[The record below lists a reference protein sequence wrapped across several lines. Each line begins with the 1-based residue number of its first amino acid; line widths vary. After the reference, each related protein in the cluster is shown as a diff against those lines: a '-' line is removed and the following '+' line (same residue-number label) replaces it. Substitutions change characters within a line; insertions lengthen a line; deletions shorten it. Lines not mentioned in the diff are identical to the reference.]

1 MRFLASL
8 FFILSIPIVV
18 CLATIQFGGISEISV
33 KKALAASGG
42 YDFASKQISSQLSL
56 PQGDAATGA
65 IFKILNN
72 RITGNYFQEKVETLV
87 DDSFAYIKGE
97 RKEEPVLS
105 FSEIKDD
112 ITAKNP
118 QLLNSLTD
126 IMTEMKK
133 QQAQMPE
140 TSDEMAGTSNQK
152 EEEASK
158 SIETFIQNDFKI
170 SYGKQLQGLK
180 TAYTVIRIA
189 FPVLILLD
197 ILYLFILFFLSNTK
211 RQKCA
216 WLGTTLLIAG
226 IYAYLYVFAGTFIID
241 VVLQALKTQ
250 QSPYVGILTP
260 IITGLTVDFLAQ
272 FKSFTT
278 IVSIGGILI
287 GAVLIVLSF
296 VFKSSITPA
305 PKKVIP
311 KKK

>member
-18 CLATIQFGGISEISV
+18 CLATIQFGGISESSV
-33 KKALAASGG
+33 KKALAASGA
-42 YDFASKQISSQLSL
+42 YDFASKQISSQLAL
-56 PQGDAATGA
+56 PQGDSATNA
-65 IFKILNN
+65 IFRIINN

-97 RKEEPVLS
+97 TKEEPVIS

-126 IMTEMKK
+126 IMTEMKN

-140 TSDEMAGTSNQK
+140 MQDEMGNSSGK
-152 EEEASK
+152 EEEDSK
-158 SIETFIQNDFKI
+158 SIEKFIQNDFKI

-197 ILYLFILFFLSNTK
+197 ILYLFLLFFLSNTK

-216 WLGTTLLIAG
+216 WLGSTLLIAG
-226 IYAYLYVFAGTFIID
+226 IYGYMYVFAGTFLID
-241 VVLQALKTQ
+241 AILQALKTQ
-250 QSPYVGILTP
+250 QSPYVTILTP
-260 IITGLTVDFLAQ
+260 IITGLTVDFLAL
-272 FKSFTT
+272 FKSYMTL
-278 IVSIGGILI
+278 VSIGGVSV
-287 GAVLIVLSF
+287 GVVLIVLSF
-296 VFKSSITPA
+296 VFKSSIAPA
-305 PKKVIP
+305 PKKVTP